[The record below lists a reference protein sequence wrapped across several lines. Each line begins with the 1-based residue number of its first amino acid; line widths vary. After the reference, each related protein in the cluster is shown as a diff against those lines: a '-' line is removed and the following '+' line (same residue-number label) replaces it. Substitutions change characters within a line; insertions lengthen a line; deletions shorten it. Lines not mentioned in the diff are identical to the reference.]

1 MANLG
6 EQLLNALTL
15 AGLLFLVSAGLSL
28 VFGILRVV
36 NFAHG
41 VFYMLGAYLGYT
53 TVMLSGWFWPAL
65 LIVPPVV
72 GALGALIESSTL
84 RFIYRRPP
92 IYQLLLTF
100 GLALILEEA
109 VRIVYGPTA
118 KGIDPPASLQG
129 AISLGS
135 LLYPRYR
142 LFVVGLGLAVAVAV
156 WLFLRKTR
164 AGLVIRAVAQN
175 SEMADCLGADVARVR
190 TLVFGAACALAGLG
204 GVAAAPMTT
213 AYLGMG
219 ISVIVDAF
227 VVIVIGGIGSIRGAF
242 IASIFAGLIDTMG
255 RAFLPDLL
263 RLFMSTNTA
272 STVGPALSS
281 MLIYLLM
288 ALVLVLRPEG
298 LFPPAGR

>member
-1 MANLG
+1 VSILV
-6 EQLLNALTL
+6 EQLLNALAL

-41 VFYMLGAYLGYT
+41 VFYMLGAYLGF
-53 TVMLSGWFWPAL
+53 TVVAVTGWFWPAL
-65 LIVPPVV
+65 VLVPPMVGLV
-72 GALGALIESSTL
+72 GALLEASTL

-100 GLALILEEA
+100 GLALILEES
-109 VRIVYGPTA
+109 VRVLYGPTA
-118 KGIDPPASLQG
+118 KGVDPPPLLQG
-129 AISLGS
+129 AVEIAGTF
-135 LLYPRYR
+135 YPRYR
-142 LFVVGLGLAVAVAV
+142 LFLVTLSVVVGLGV
-156 WLFLRKTR
+156 WLFLQRTR

-175 SEMADCLGADVARVR
+175 SEMADCLGANVTRVR

-227 VVIVIGGIGSIRGAF
+227 VVVVIGGLGSVFGSMVGSLIVGAAQTWGAF
-242 IASIFAGLIDTMG
+242 YLPETAMVIMYAVMG
-255 RAFLPDLL
+255 AI
-263 RLFMSTNTA
+263 
-272 STVGPALSS
+272 LSF
-281 MLIYLLM
+281 
-288 ALVLVLRPEG
+288 RPWG
-298 LFPPAGR
+298 LFGEEE

>member
-53 TVMLSGWFWPAL
+53 TVVLTGWFWPAL
-65 LIVPPVV
+65 VIVPPVV
-72 GALGALIESSTL
+72 GVLGALLESSTL

-109 VRIVYGPTA
+109 LRILYGPTA
-118 KGIDPPASLQG
+118 KGIDPPAYLQG
-129 AISLGS
+129 AFALGS

-142 LFVVGLGLAVAVAV
+142 LFVIGLGLVVALAV
-156 WLFLRKTR
+156 WLFLRTTR

-219 ISVIVDAF
+219 IGVIVDAF
-227 VVIVIGGIGSIRGAF
+227 VVVVIGGLGSIGGSIAGSLIVGAAQTWGAF
-242 IASIFAGLIDTMG
+242 YLPETAMVIMYAVMGAILIF
-255 RAFLPDLL
+255 
-263 RLFMSTNTA
+263 
-272 STVGPALSS
+272 
-281 MLIYLLM
+281 
-288 ALVLVLRPEG
+288 RPWG
-298 LFPPAGR
+298 LFGEEE

>member
-1 MANLG
+1 MANLV

-41 VFYMLGAYLGYT
+41 VFYMLGAYLGFT
-53 TVMLSGWFWPAL
+53 AVALSGAFWPAL
-65 LIVPPVV
+65 VGVPLVV
-72 GALGALIESSTL
+72 GTLGALLESSTL

-100 GLALILEEA
+100 GLALILEEGI
-109 VRIVYGPTA
+109 RIVYGPTA
-118 KGIDPPASLQG
+118 KGIDPPAVLEG
-129 AISLGS
+129 AIRLGS
-135 LLYPRYR
+135 LQYPRYR
-142 LFVVGLGLAVAVAV
+142 LFVVALGLVVAAAV
-156 WLFLRKTR
+156 WLFLRRTR

-219 ISVIVDAF
+219 IGVIVDAF
-227 VVIVIGGIGSIRGAF
+227 VVVVIGGLGSIGGSLAGSLIVGAAQTWGAF
-242 IASIFAGLIDTMG
+242 YLPETAMVIMYAVMGAILIF
-255 RAFLPDLL
+255 
-263 RLFMSTNTA
+263 
-272 STVGPALSS
+272 
-281 MLIYLLM
+281 
-288 ALVLVLRPEG
+288 RPWG
-298 LFPPAGR
+298 LFGEPE

>member
-1 MANLG
+1 VAILVDHT
-6 EQLLNALTL
+6 LNTLAL
-15 AGLLFLVSAGLSL
+15 AGLLFLVSVGLSL

-41 VFYMLGAYLGYT
+41 VFYMLGAYLGFT
-53 TVMLSGWFWPAL
+53 AVALSGSFWL
-65 LIVPPVV
+65 SLVLVPPVV
-72 GALGALIESSTL
+72 GVIGALLEASTL

-100 GLALILEEA
+100 GLALILEESIH
-109 VRIVYGPTA
+109 VIYGPTA
-118 KGIDPPASLQG
+118 KGIDPPAFLQG
-129 AISLGS
+129 GIELPG
-135 LLYPRYR
+135 LFYPRYR
-142 LFVVGLGLAVAVAV
+142 LFLVVLGLAVGIGV
-156 WLFLRKTR
+156 WLFLQRTR

-227 VVIVIGGIGSIRGAF
+227 VVVVIGGLGSILGSMAGSLIVGAAQTWGAYYLPETAMV
-242 IASIFAGLIDTMG
+242 IMYAVMGAILIF
-255 RAFLPDLL
+255 
-263 RLFMSTNTA
+263 
-272 STVGPALSS
+272 
-281 MLIYLLM
+281 
-288 ALVLVLRPEG
+288 RPWG
-298 LFPPAGR
+298 LFGEEE

>member
-1 MANLG
+1 VSNLV
-6 EQLLNALTL
+6 EQLLNALAL

-41 VFYMLGAYLGYT
+41 VFYMLGAYLGFT
-53 TVMLSGWFWPAL
+53 SVAISGYFWPS
-65 LIVPPVV
+65 LIVVPPVV
-72 GALGALIESSTL
+72 GLVGALLEASTL

-100 GLALILEEA
+100 GLALILEESIR
-109 VRIVYGPTA
+109 VLYGNTA
-118 KGIDPPASLQG
+118 KGIDPPPL
-129 AISLGS
+129 LDGS
-135 LLYPRYR
+135 LDLAGIIYPRYR
-142 LFVVGLGLAVAVAV
+142 LFVIVLGLAVGCAV
-156 WLFLRKTR
+156 WLFLTRTR
-164 AGLVIRAVAQN
+164 AGLVTRAVAQN

-227 VVIVIGGIGSIRGAF
+227 VVVVIGGLGSIPGSMAGSLIVGAAQTWGAF
-242 IASIFAGLIDTMG
+242 YLPETAMVIMYAVMGAILIF
-255 RAFLPDLL
+255 
-263 RLFMSTNTA
+263 
-272 STVGPALSS
+272 
-281 MLIYLLM
+281 
-288 ALVLVLRPEG
+288 RPWG
-298 LFPPAGR
+298 LFGEEE

>member
-1 MANLG
+1 MLFNLI
-6 EQLLNALTL
+6 EQLLNALVL

-53 TVMLSGWFWPAL
+53 TVAISGWFWPAL
-65 LIVPPVV
+65 LVVPPIVGLV
-72 GALGALIESSTL
+72 GALLEASTL

-100 GLALILEEA
+100 GFALILEES
-109 VRIVYGPTA
+109 VRVVYGNTA
-118 KGIDPPASLQG
+118 KGIEPPQLLQG
-129 AISLGS
+129 AVALGS
-135 LLYPRYR
+135 IVYPRYR
-142 LFVVGLGLAVAVAV
+142 LFLVVLGLVVGGVV
-156 WLFLRKTR
+156 WLLLQRTR

-219 ISVIVDAF
+219 IGVIVDAF
-227 VVIVIGGIGSIRGAF
+227 VVVVIGGLGSIGGSMVGSLIVGAAQTWGAF
-242 IASIFAGLIDTMG
+242 YLPETAMVIMYAVMG
-255 RAFLPDLL
+255 A
-263 RLFMSTNTA
+263 
-272 STVGPALSS
+272 
-281 MLIYLLM
+281 I
-288 ALVLVLRPEG
+288 LVFRPWG
-298 LFPPAGR
+298 LFGEEE

>member
-1 MANLG
+1 MLFNLI
-6 EQLLNALTL
+6 EQLLDALVL

-53 TVMLSGWFWPAL
+53 TVAVSGWFWPAL
-65 LIVPPVV
+65 LVVPPIVGLV
-72 GALGALIESSTL
+72 GALLEASTL

-100 GLALILEEA
+100 GFALILEES
-109 VRIVYGPTA
+109 VRVLYGNTA
-118 KGIDPPASLQG
+118 KGIEPPQLLQG
-129 AISLGS
+129 VVALGS
-135 LLYPRYR
+135 NVYPRYR
-142 LFVVGLGLAVAVAV
+142 IFLVVLGLAVGGMV
-156 WLFLRKTR
+156 WLLLQKTR

-219 ISVIVDAF
+219 IGVIVDAF
-227 VVIVIGGIGSIRGAF
+227 VVVVIGGLGSIGGSMVGSLIVGAAQTWGAF
-242 IASIFAGLIDTMG
+242 YLPETAMVIMYAVMG
-255 RAFLPDLL
+255 A
-263 RLFMSTNTA
+263 
-272 STVGPALSS
+272 
-281 MLIYLLM
+281 I
-288 ALVLVLRPEG
+288 LVFRPWG
-298 LFPPAGR
+298 LFGEEE

>member
-41 VFYMLGAYLGYT
+41 VFYMLGAYLGFT
-53 TVMLSGWFWPAL
+53 TVMLTGWFWPAL
-65 LIVPPVV
+65 VIVPPVV
-72 GALGALIESSTL
+72 GALGAAHRVLHPALHLPSPADLSAPARRSVSPSFSRRRCASSTG
-84 RFIYRRPP
+84 RPRR
-92 IYQLLLTF
+92 
-100 GLALILEEA
+100 
-109 VRIVYGPTA
+109 
-118 KGIDPPASLQG
+118 ASIRRRYLQG

-142 LFVVGLGLAVAVAV
+142 LFVVALSLVVAVAV

-219 ISVIVDAF
+219 IGVIVDAF
-227 VVIVIGGIGSIRGAF
+227 VVVVIGGLGSIGGSIAGSLIVGAAQTWGAF
-242 IASIFAGLIDTMG
+242 YLPETAMVIMYAVMG
-255 RAFLPDLL
+255 A
-263 RLFMSTNTA
+263 
-272 STVGPALSS
+272 
-281 MLIYLLM
+281 I
-288 ALVLVLRPEG
+288 LVFRPWG
-298 LFPPAGR
+298 LFGEEE

>member
-1 MANLG
+1 ML
-6 EQLLNALTL
+6 EQLLNALVL

-41 VFYMLGAYLGYT
+41 VFYMLGAYVGFT
-53 TVMLSGWFWPAL
+53 TVALTGWFWPAL
-65 LIVPPVV
+65 IVVPPVV
-72 GALGALIESSTL
+72 GALGALPERSTL

-100 GLALILEEA
+100 GLALILEESIR
-109 VRIVYGPTA
+109 VLYGPTA
-118 KGIDPPASLQG
+118 KGVELPLLLRDAID
-129 AISLGS
+129 LGGV
-135 LLYPRYR
+135 LYPSYR
-142 LFVVGLGLAVAVAV
+142 LFLVVLGGVVGLGV
-156 WLFLRKTR
+156 WLFLRRTR

-219 ISVIVDAF
+219 IAVIVEAF
-227 VVIVIGGIGSIRGAF
+227 VVVVIGGLGSIGGSMAGSLIVGSVQSWGVF
-242 IASIFAGLIDTMG
+242 YLPEAAMLIFYVV
-255 RAFLPDLL
+255 
-263 RLFMSTNTA
+263 TA
-272 STVGPALSS
+272 SLLIFLS
-281 MLIYLLM
+281 L
-288 ALVLVLRPEG
+288 G
-298 LFPPAGR
+298 LFGEEE